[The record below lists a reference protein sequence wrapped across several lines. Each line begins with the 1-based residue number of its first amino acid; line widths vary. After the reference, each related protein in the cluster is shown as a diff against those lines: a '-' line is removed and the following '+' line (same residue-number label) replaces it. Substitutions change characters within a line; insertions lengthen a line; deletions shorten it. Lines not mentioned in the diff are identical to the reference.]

1 MNDKFLPI
9 GTVVILKEGK
19 KPIMIIG
26 YKMKSVDNNY
36 IMKGTD
42 VISDKIFDYCAVLYP
57 EGLIN
62 SQNFILFDHNS
73 IKEIIFKGFVSDSS
87 KKLDVFL
94 KNYNNKR
101 M

>member
-9 GTVVILKEGK
+9 GTVVILQEGK

-26 YKMKSVDNNY
+26 YKISSVDNSY
-36 IMKGTD
+36 ILKGTD
-42 VISDKIFDYCAVLYP
+42 VISDKVFDYCAVLYP

-73 IKEIIFKGFVSDSS
+73 IKEIIFKGFVSDDS
-87 KKLDVFL
+87 KKLNSFL
-94 KNYNNKR
+94 NSNR
-101 M
+101 RV